1 MQRKAIG
8 NHGGPGRIT
17 GMVVASPAA
26 CWPQID
32 ESHWGSIASPAPPT
46 PASSPGQ
53 CRMSRDPLRRV
64 ARRVRCPGTTAPPG
78 EMPTP
83 TDGLLRSATSAGRPT
98 QLPLSW
104 RRDRRV
110 LNEKNQRPSLHRG
123 KTKKPTAH
131 KQVRYRQPCCRGRS
145 ARAAGTRTHPAD
157 ATRRSERPLRQTQ
170 VPRVKLQAAP
180 LLRTVQTQ
188 GQPLLPSTGAAR

>member
-1 MQRKAIG
+1 MTQRTAIG
-8 NHGGPGRIT
+8 KHGWPGRTT

-26 CWPQID
+26 CGPQID

-53 CRMSRDPLRRV
+53 CRMSRDPLRSV
-64 ARRVRCPGTTAPPG
+64 ARRVRCPGTT
-78 EMPTP
+78 
-83 TDGLLRSATSAGRPT
+83 RATSTGRPT
-98 QLPLSW
+98 QLL
-104 RRDRRV
+104 RGDRRV
-110 LNEKNQRPSLHRG
+110 LSEKKPKSSRLRAR
-123 KTKKPTAH
+123 TKKPTPH
-131 KQVRYRQPCCRGRS
+131 KVRYRQPCCRGRS
-145 ARAAGTRTHPAD
+145 ARAAGTRAHPAD